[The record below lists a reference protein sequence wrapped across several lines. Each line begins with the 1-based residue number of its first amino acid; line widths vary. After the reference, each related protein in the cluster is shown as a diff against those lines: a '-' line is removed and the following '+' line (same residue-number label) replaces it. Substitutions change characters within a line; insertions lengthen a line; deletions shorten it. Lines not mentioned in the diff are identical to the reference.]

1 MFKRITRTT
10 VPLVALA
17 GGFFLFPKEWRKNH
31 QNVYTLNHFNEEAAK
46 KLTESS
52 EYQVLDNNKAFTRMS
67 ISHEFPQQ
75 HKENHATSGILFGPH
90 LMEVDLII
98 FINPSDGELVS
109 FFHLGAKLVSH
120 DGQIHNGVVSTI
132 LDEGLCACGFSKLP
146 SKKGVTAKLSIDFL
160 NQARPES
167 TVVLRAKVTEA
178 KGRKVVIQ
186 GRLELLAAAAH
197 ESIPIAS
204 AECVLVEPKWFKY
217 FSWLQL

>member
-1 MFKRITRTT
+1 
-10 VPLVALA
+10 
-17 GGFFLFPKEWRKNH
+17 
-31 QNVYTLNHFNEEAAK
+31 
-46 KLTESS
+46 
-52 EYQVLDNNKAFTRMS
+52 MS
-67 ISHEFPQQ
+67 
-75 HKENHATSGILFGPH
+75 
-90 LMEVDLII
+90 
-98 FINPSDGELVS
+98 
-109 FFHLGAKLVSH
+109 
-120 DGQIHNGVVSTI
+120 QIHNDVVSTI
-132 LDEGLCACGFSKLP
+132 LDECLCACGFSKLP